1 MFKLDLWEA
10 LEANENY
17 DKPTLAVAK
26 ELAFEMCSE
35 IFERLGLSVTTDEAA
50 LRIAGRG
57 ATFVFP
63 LRGNNVPMKYAGRQG
78 TSRLGMKRPGKRGRP
93 STTEGS

>member
-10 LEANENY
+10 LEANEDY
-17 DKPTLAVAK
+17 DKATLAVAK

-35 IFERLGLSVTTDEAA
+35 IFERLGLSVMTDEVA
-50 LRIAGRG
+50 LRVAGRG

-63 LRGNNVPMKYAGRQG
+63 LRGNNVPMKYGSREG
-78 TSRLGMKRPGKRGRP
+78 TSRLGMKRTGRRKDF
-93 STTEGS
+93 